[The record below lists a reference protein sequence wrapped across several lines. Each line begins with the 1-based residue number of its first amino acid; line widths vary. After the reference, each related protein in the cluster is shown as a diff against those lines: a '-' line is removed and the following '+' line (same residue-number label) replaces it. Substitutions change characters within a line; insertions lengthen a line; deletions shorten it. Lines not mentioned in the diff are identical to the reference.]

1 MEMRFEYID
10 NVLIAHLQMFLD
22 RNGAENFKYVLSE
35 RMKPGEK
42 IILDLEKLVN
52 IDNYGLD
59 ALLAMAQKALEN
71 QSLIKLAGVSADM
84 QIVLDITKVYRV
96 FALSIPV
103 QAVCRLRNFH
113 GWESAPDR
121 FRKDF
126 FLSVQLPGSG

>member
-10 NVLIAHLQMFLD
+10 GVLVAHVQMYLD
-22 RNGAENFKYVLSE
+22 QVGAENFKYVLGE
-35 RMKPGEK
+35 RMKEGEK
-42 IILDLEKLVN
+42 IVLDLEKLVN

-96 FALSIPV
+96 FEIYPTIED
-103 QAVCRLRNFH
+103 AVASCKE
-113 GWESAPDR
+113 G
-121 FRKDF
+121 K
-126 FLSVQLPGSG
+126 V

>member
-10 NVLIAHLQMFLD
+10 NVLVAHLQMFLD
-22 RNGAENFKYVLSE
+22 RSGAENFKYVLSE

-71 QSLIKLAGVSADM
+71 QSVIKLAGVSADM
-84 QIVLDITKVYRV
+84 QIVLDITKVYKV
-96 FALSIPV
+96 FEIYHTIAD
-103 QAVCRLRNFH
+103 AVASCRE
-113 GWESAPDR
+113 GEA
-121 FRKDF
+121 
-126 FLSVQLPGSG
+126 

>member
-22 RNGAENFKYVLSE
+22 RSGAENFKYGLSE

-42 IILDLEKLVN
+42 IVLDLEKLIN

-71 QSLIKLAGVSADM
+71 QSLIKLACVSADM

-96 FALSIPV
+96 FAIYPTIEE
-103 QAVCRLRNFH
+103 AVASCREDVL
-113 GWESAPDR
+113 
-121 FRKDF
+121 
-126 FLSVQLPGSG
+126 

>member
-22 RNGAENFKYVLSE
+22 RSGAENFKYVLSE

-59 ALLAMAQKALEN
+59 ALLAIAQKALEN
-71 QSLIKLAGVSADM
+71 QSEIKLAKVSADM
-84 QIVLDITKVYRV
+84 QIVLDITRVYKVFEIYHT
-96 FALSIPV
+96 IEE
-103 QAVCRLRNFH
+103 AVASCR
-113 GWESAPDR
+113 EA
-121 FRKDF
+121 KA
-126 FLSVQLPGSG
+126 